1 LDYQKEL
8 YLSTI
13 NNNIGVVK
21 MGNLHALIDFDNNT
35 LEVLFELDKGCIKN
49 ITVDRNSWAVA
60 VREKVE
66 EIF

>member
-1 LDYQKEL
+1 
-8 YLSTI
+8 
-13 NNNIGVVK
+13 